1 MYGLAITPHRLRQVE
16 AGEAYLRQLGVA
28 GDLRVRHHGDRA
40 RIEVAVDQMP
50 LLRAAWPAVLAR
62 FTALG
67 FAVVELDP
75 AGYRRGGLLT
85 LASPVEA

>member
-1 MYGLAITPHRLRQVE
+1 
-16 AGEAYLRQLGVA
+16 VA
-28 GDLRVRHHGDRA
+28 
-40 RIEVAVDQMP
+40 
-50 LLRAAWPAVLAR
+50 AR

-85 LASPVEA
+85 LASPAGE

>member
-1 MYGLAITPHRLRQVE
+1 MYGLAITPRRLRQIE
-16 AGEAYLRQLGVA
+16 EGEAYLRQLGVA
-28 GDLRVRHHGDRA
+28 GDLRVRHHGERA
-40 RIEVAVDQMP
+40 RIEVGLGEMP
-50 LLRAAWPAVLAR
+50 MLRAAWSAVIDR

-85 LASPVEA
+85 LASPAEV